1 MAWYRTESEDHDGR
15 EYYINADTKES
26 SWDLPPMFAWKRL
39 NGNSKFYFNTITGK
53 TQRERPEEIG
63 HVDEKTGRTYW
74 IDKRTGDAT
83 WESEHWWTEV
93 PIDEADDPELIG
105 RSYWQQE
112 ITKEVQWEKPEVEG
126 WVEWF
131 DEHKDEL

>member
-1 MAWYRTESEDHDGR
+1 MGPAANVRVE
-15 EYYINADTKES
+15 A
-26 SWDLPPMFAWKRL
+26 P
-39 NGNSKFYFNTITGK
+39 
-53 TQRERPEEIG
+53 QRQQQVLLQHYHRQDAARAPREIG

-74 IDKRTGDAT
+74 IDKRTGEAT

>member
-1 MAWYRTESEDHDGR
+1 M
-15 EYYINADTKES
+15 
-26 SWDLPPMFAWKRL
+26 
-39 NGNSKFYFNTITGK
+39 
-53 TQRERPEEIG
+53 
-63 HVDEKTGRTYW
+63 
-74 IDKRTGDAT
+74 
-83 WESEHWWTEV
+83 